1 MEGSGTIWS
10 EVGGVTWA
18 LCELGGLSRVAR
30 VRWKELRGV
39 GPRFYTQLT
48 NDMQK

>member
-1 MEGSGTIWS
+1 MDGSGTIWS

-18 LCELGGLSRVAR
+18 LCELGELSRVAR

-39 GPRFYTQLT
+39 SGSKVLHPA
-48 NDMQK
+48 N